1 MRYMSLYK
9 PGYETT
15 DLPTA
20 EHMAA
25 MGSLIEEM
33 SKAGTLIET
42 GGLEH
47 SKTGFRVE
55 KDGPKVTVTD
65 GPFAEAK
72 EVIGGYAVLEAKN
85 RDEAVVLAR
94 RFLDVAGGGVCEIRP
109 MHQAFHCATV

>member
-20 EHMAA
+20 EEMAA

-55 KDGPKVTVTD
+55 KNGPKVTVTD

-72 EVIGGYAVLEAKN
+72 EVIGGYAILEAKN
-85 RDEAVVLAR
+85 REHAVALAR
-94 RFLDVAGGGVCEIRP
+94 QFLDVAGAGVCEIRP
-109 MHQAFHCATV
+109 MHQACDFASV